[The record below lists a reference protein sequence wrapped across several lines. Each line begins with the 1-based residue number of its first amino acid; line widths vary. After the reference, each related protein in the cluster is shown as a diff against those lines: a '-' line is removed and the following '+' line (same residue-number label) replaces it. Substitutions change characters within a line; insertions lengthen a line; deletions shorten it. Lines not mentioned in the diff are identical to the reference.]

1 MTSMFMRHFNPVR
14 AVKYYILF
22 SGIDV
27 DEKSFENVEEELGPF
42 NIPEGIM
49 LTSLECVRR
58 CCEQF
63 GFIIDMQGGVIR
75 CMTQEQWIEYA
86 GN

>member
-1 MTSMFMRHFNPVR
+1 M
-14 AVKYYILF
+14 
-22 SGIDV
+22 DV

-49 LTSLECVRR
+49 LTSLGCVRR

-63 GFIIDMQGGVIR
+63 GFIIDMQGGIIR
-75 CMTQEQWIEYA
+75 CMTREQWIEYA